1 MTPTSIKDALDGP
14 NVEKWKLAIQVEL
27 KFLKANKT
35 WEITTLPKGRIP
47 ISSKW
52 VFKIK
57 TKSDGSID
65 KF

>member
-14 NVEKWKLAIQVEL
+14 NVGKWKLAIQVEL
-27 KFLKANKT
+27 QFLKANKT
-35 WEITTLPKGRIP
+35 WEITILPKGRIL

-57 TKSDGSID
+57 TKLDGSID

>member
-14 NVEKWKLAIQVEL
+14 NAGKWKSTIQGEL
-27 KFLKANKT
+27 QFLKVNKT
-35 WEITTLPKGRIP
+35 REITSLPKGGIP

-57 TKSDGSID
+57 TKLDASID